1 MKSKVIVHR
10 IDSRAFFGFAFFGF
24 EHLSFSGLFVPV
36 SLPEKILLAFMYFQ
50 KELDPVTRQ
59 ALINGSSRKV
69 LRDFAERMG
78 SRYLAQVDSLIDEYE
93 HHRRNAMR
101 CSLPMNFMVLDLN
114 TVCMRDPSDLV
125 RNYAIFSRQRLDPCC
140 SRCKVKTDWVTS
152 EFFRCF
158 HAIRTALNSQN
169 DTRIRYSLKIPDCF
183 PDA

>member
-1 MKSKVIVHR
+1 MKKSQSGYQGIWGRSSSSELLPSGATLASTQANPVIRTTSKANAGLREVMKSKVIVHR

-24 EHLSFSGLFVPV
+24 EYLSFSGLFVPV

-93 HHRRNAMR
+93 HHR
-101 CSLPMNFMVLDLN
+101 
-114 TVCMRDPSDLV
+114 
-125 RNYAIFSRQRLDPCC
+125 
-140 SRCKVKTDWVTS
+140 
-152 EFFRCF
+152 
-158 HAIRTALNSQN
+158 
-169 DTRIRYSLKIPDCF
+169 
-183 PDA
+183 